1 MPKIAPTPFRMTNE
15 QKAKLKAFR
24 EERGVPSTQ
33 AALSALFDHA
43 IANPPT
49 IIGWDLSTRG
59 DSTAEVTIDRA
70 GKIVDIKTTRH
81 PDPHAVLDKAH
92 KKVGLKSRWAFTN
105 AMVTP
110 NPKRT

>member
-43 IANPPT
+43 IANPP
-49 IIGWDLSTRG
+49 
-59 DSTAEVTIDRA
+59 

-105 AMVTP
+105 AMVAP
-110 NPKRT
+110 NPRRT